1 MKLTKKILAAL
12 LALVLVAALSACSSA
27 QKPAESPAE
36 TAVESPA
43 ATDAAQPEE
52 SQAAEPTETVKLVV
66 GASPAPHAEI
76 LEAVKPLL
84 AEQGIELEIEE
95 FTDYVLPNQ
104 ALEAGDLDAN
114 YFQHLP
120 YLLNFNENNGTNLVS
135 AGAIHFEPLG
145 IYAGKSAD
153 LSNIPD
159 GATISVPNDATN
171 EARALQLL
179 AANGIITL
187 PEGSGLDV
195 TARDIVENPH
205 NIEIL
210 EIAAEQ
216 VPRSLEDVDFAVANG
231 NYALE
236 AGITDKLLT
245 TEDKDSEGAKTYAN
259 VVAVRAGDE
268 ERPEIKALVEAL
280 KSDTIRAFIEERY
293 GANVIPMF

>member
-1 MKLTKKILAAL
+1 MKKLLSLVVVLILAISG
-12 LALVLVAALSACSSA
+12 AAM
-27 QKPAESPAE
+27 AE
-36 TAVESPA
+36 TETKTYVIG
-43 ATDAAQPEE
+43 ATP
-52 SQAAEPTETVKLVV
+52 S
-66 GASPAPHAEI
+66 PHAEL
-76 LEAVKPLL
+76 LELIKDDMAELGYPIEIQIFNDYNLPCPAL
-84 AEQGIELEIEE
+84 A
-95 FTDYVLPNQ
+95 
-104 ALEAGDLDAN
+104 AGDLDAN

-135 AGAIHFEPLG
+135 VGAIHFEPLG

-187 PEGSGLDV
+187 PEGSGLNV

-205 NIEIL
+205 NVEIL

-280 KSDTIRAFIEERY
+280 KSDTIRAFIEEKY

>member
-1 MKLTKKILAAL
+1 MKKLVAAVLTG
-12 LALVLVAALSACSSA
+12 VLVAGTLSTGVYAKDDDKTITVAASA
-27 QKPAESPAE
+27 
-36 TAVESPA
+36 T
-43 ATDAAQPEE
+43 
-52 SQAAEPTETVKLVV
+52 
-66 GASPAPHAEI
+66 PHAEI
-76 LEAVKPLL
+76 LEEAKP
-84 AEQGIELEIEE
+84 ILEKEGYDLE
-95 FTDYVLPNQ
+95 VTVFDDYVRPN
-104 ALEAGDLDAN
+104 EVVESGEFDAN

-205 NIEIL
+205 NVEIL

-280 KSDTIRAFIEERY
+280 KSDTIRAFIEEKY